1 MKIKSFLL
9 VTSFSALMLASCAEK
24 EIAEPRPGLQKP
36 GCDGFYSYVFAL
48 SSEDTKTVYGPN
60 YLIWEEGDI
69 AGSYAEQ
76 GGSTVSSNMPSS
88 VTLGEDHAIINLK
101 SSVPLS
107 AGDKAYFYF
116 PYSNGNDSNTPSEL
130 SLQIPAEQVSGDS
143 DAMPMAAVPF
153 TLTGSI
159 AGNTDTE
166 VGTLQF
172 VNLGSVVKINVYS
185 STADH
190 QGEKI
195 TGVTFNAGAPVAG
208 AFTFDVTKL
217 VADNVPTISGYSETS
232 ISTRVDATVGTSKEQ
247 AAAVYMIVA
256 PGTYRGSFVVH
267 TAGGN
272 DYTYT
277 SSSDRTYS
285 RAALKTFNFDLAS
298 TNWDEESGYDTNI
311 DTPREFVAFLSGTS
325 ESDTQ
330 TYTITADLD
339 MTGYY
344 DLPSASG
351 FSGILNGGV
360 HTISNFKSDKPMFTT
375 LKGTIKDLTLEG
387 EFNAGSQIF
396 GAFAKEATG
405 VTFNN
410 VINKAPVTFKA
421 SSNISGLVCLGGFV
435 GAVKGGSFENC
446 TNSGAVTL
454 EATGFSHDCACVA
467 GYAGYAYDHVTFNLC
482 KNDAPITD
490 NAVFGNPL
498 TPSVLFGLTGA
509 NAGNH
514 VAGFVGRTYSTTGS
528 FPQTETE
535 SQNNGQYFLS
545 CENTANGVITMNH
558 TDISRLGS
566 SSTLG
571 NMTCAG
577 IIGVGSTY
585 IYKCINNGSV
595 NVSAVS
601 STGGIN
607 KTQYLL
613 RVGGIQG
620 NALYYTY
627 VGSTNNN
634 ANVNVVNDSQANN
647 ANIKAAV
654 GGIVGCGGYNAV
666 NVGSHA
672 DCYYDKM
679 NGNITVSGR
688 GKNIGVGGIL
698 GHDGSQIHNTV
709 SANTKITCTLSGG
722 DVFVGGL
729 VGSLM
734 GGAQYTSIKA
744 CTSSAKVNVESTG
757 SDVVRAGGMI
767 GYQGGATGTYLTGR
781 DNESCAFLG
790 SVTSSTMSKYVG
802 FIVGQADGSS
812 ASKTFGEASF
822 PIRASGTFAKKG
834 MTPTVI
840 TSANVETYKIG
851 TGLGTVTFYLVS
863 DSEPASLMTFNV
875 RSDSNWGSRK
885 SAIVEMILD
894 QSPIIVGLQEVKTL
908 DAADLISQGGGTQPW
923 AYLTSNLTGY
933 SGVQDS
939 ASNQGYFYRTDR
951 VEVSNTGTFSIQDSK
966 YTRKALYSVIKDK
979 TCDRNYFFMTMHLPL
994 DPTERATAVALV
1006 KSKIAELNTNSY
1018 PVIVMGDCN
1027 GVRGEDCFK
1036 DFEKT
1041 YNNTRYVA
1049 MSYVDNTNTN
1059 RDLWTYNA
1067 FGVSDPSRQ
1076 KVDHIWVSKS
1086 VKVLYYVT
1094 LTQEIKKYGTVEYLS
1109 DHYPVIATIC

>member
-1 MKIKSFLL
+1 
-9 VTSFSALMLASCAEK
+9 MLASCAEK
-24 EIAEPRPGLQKP
+24 EIAESQPGLQRA
-36 GCDGFYSYVFAL
+36 GEDGLYSYVFAL
-48 SSEDTKTVYGPN
+48 SSGETKTVYGPN
-60 YLIWEEGDI
+60 HLIWEEGDI

-76 GGSTVSSNMPSS
+76 GGSMVSPNMSTS
-88 VTLGEDHAIINLK
+88 VTLGGDHAIINLK

-107 AGDKAYFYF
+107 AGDKVYFYF
-116 PYSNGNDSNTPSEL
+116 PYSSGNDSNEPSAL
-130 SLQIPAEQVSGDS
+130 SLQIPAEQVSGDA
-143 DAMPMAAVPF
+143 DAMPMVAVPF
-153 TLTGSI
+153 TLTGGV

-166 VGTLQF
+166 VGVLQF
-172 VNLGSVVKINVYS
+172 VNLGSVVKINIYS

-208 AFTFDVTKL
+208 AFTYDVTEL
-217 VADNVPTISGYSETS
+217 TVDNVPAIYGYSETS
-232 ISTRVDATVGTSKEQ
+232 INTLVNATVGTSKEQ
-247 AAAVYMIVA
+247 AASVYMILA
-256 PGTYRGSFVVH
+256 PGTYSGSFIVH

-277 SSSDRTYS
+277 SSSDRIYS

-298 TNWDEESGYDTNI
+298 TNWDEESGYDTSI
-311 DTPREFVAFLSGTS
+311 DTPRELVAFLSGTS

-339 MTGYY
+339 MAGYY

-351 FSGILNGGV
+351 FSGVLNGGN
-360 HTISNFKSDKPMFTT
+360 HTICNFKSDKPMFAT

-387 EFNAGSQIF
+387 EFNAASQIF
-396 GAFAKEATG
+396 GAFAKEAIG

-421 SSNISGLVCLGGFV
+421 KANISGLVCLGGFV
-435 GAVKGGSFENC
+435 GAVKGGSFTDC

-454 EATGFSHDCACVA
+454 EATGYSHDCACVA
-467 GYAGYAYDHVTFNLC
+467 GYAGYAYDHVSFVTC

-498 TPSVLFGLTGA
+498 TPSVLFGYTGA

-514 VAGFVGRTYSTTGS
+514 VAGFVGRTNSSTGS
-528 FPQTETE
+528 FPLSETE

-566 SSTLG
+566 STTYG

-585 IYKCINNGSV
+585 IYKCNNNGNI
-595 NVSAVS
+595 NVSAAS

-613 RVGGIQG
+613 RIGGIQG

-627 VGSTNNN
+627 VGSSNNN

-654 GGIVGCGGYNAV
+654 GGVVGCGGYNAV
-666 NVGSHA
+666 SVGSHA

-688 GKNIGVGGIL
+688 GKCIGVGGIL

-722 DVFVGGL
+722 DVYVGGL
-729 VGSLM
+729 VGSLA
-734 GGAQYTSIKA
+734 GSAQYTSIKA

-757 SDVVRAGGMI
+757 SDLVRAGGLI
-767 GYQGGATGTYLTGR
+767 GYQAGANGSYLLGR

-790 SVTSSTMSKYVG
+790 SVTSATMSKYVG
-802 FIVGQADGSS
+802 FIVGHADGTSTT
-812 ASKTFGEASF
+812 KTFGEASS
-822 PIRASGTFAKKG
+822 PIRASGTFARKD

-863 DSEPASLMTFNV
+863 DSEPANLMTFNI

-885 SAIVEMILD
+885 SAIVDMILD
-894 QSPIIVGLQEVKTL
+894 QSPMIVGLQEIKAL
-908 DAADLISQGGGTQPW
+908 DAGDLISEGGGTQPW
-923 AYLTSNLTGY
+923 AYLTRNLTGY
-933 SGVQDS
+933 TGVQDS
-939 ASNQGYFYRTDR
+939 ASNQGYFYKTDR
-951 VEVSNTGTFSIQDSK
+951 VEASNTGTFSIQDSR
-966 YTRKALYSVIKDK
+966 YTRKALYAVIKDK
-979 TCDRNYFFMTMHLPL
+979 TSDRYYFFITMHLPL
-994 DPTERATAVALV
+994 DQTERAAAVALV
-1006 KSKIAELNTNSY
+1006 KSKIEELNTNSY

-1027 GVRGEDCFK
+1027 GVRGEDCFT

-1041 YNNTRYVA
+1041 YNNARYFA
-1049 MSYVDNTNTN
+1049 LSYVDNTNTN
-1059 RDLWTYNA
+1059 RDLYTYNA
-1067 FGVSDPSRQ
+1067 WGDSSKSRQ
-1076 KVDHIWVSKS
+1076 KVDHIWVSKTT
-1086 VKVLYYVT
+1086 VRVLYYMT
-1094 LTQEIKKYGTVEYLS
+1094 LTQEIKKYGTVDYLS